1 MDVVALMEALAEQD
15 VTVLFK
21 ADAERMA
28 ERGKPWT
35 FAASGTPL
43 REGVRGRT
51 DAASVEQCR
60 AVCLP
65 RPRELG
71 FSFPE
76 RESGCDRTAA
86 LDVRGGCL
94 YEPMETVHTA
104 AALLP
109 DPAELRAH
117 LRALAVLDQAI
128 CREPR
133 FARHSF
139 STAQGPGRRRP

>member
-1 MDVVALMEALAEQD
+1 
-15 VTVLFK
+15 
-21 ADAERMA
+21 
-28 ERGKPWT
+28 
-35 FAASGTPL
+35 
-43 REGVRGRT
+43 
-51 DAASVEQCR
+51 
-60 AVCLP
+60 
-65 RPRELG
+65 
-71 FSFPE
+71 
-76 RESGCDRTAA
+76 
-86 LDVRGGCL
+86 
-94 YEPMETVHTA
+94 METVHTA